1 MSIEFSLIDYTSEWY
16 TKSVELRDR
25 ILRKPLG
32 LTLND
37 DDVFDDKNQYI
48 VIGLQ
53 DEKLVACVMLK
64 IVDTQV
70 IKFRQMAVDAAYQ
83 GRGVGGLLIRYAEN
97 FCQLNE
103 YSKVELHAR
112 LSAKGFYTKLGYT
125 AQGDEFVEVGIP
137 HIKMTKSLI

>member
-32 LTLND
+32 LSLND

-112 LSAKGFYTKLGYT
+112 LSAKGFYTKLGYI
-125 AQGDEFVEVGIP
+125 AQGNEFVEVGIP
-137 HIKMTKSLI
+137 HIKMTKLLI